1 MPGRDINK
9 KVFAAAFLAACIT
22 SIVYLPALQNQ
33 FVNFDDYDFICRNTH
48 IRHFDLNLIKWAFFD
63 FFQGNW
69 HPLTWLTFAADYAVW
84 ELNPFGY
91 HMTNI
96 ILHSM
101 NTSLVVVLIFL
112 LMRYNSAKRPGEIYF
127 SAEQTW
133 VAAFITGLLFGIHP
147 LHVESVAWIS
157 ERKDVLC
164 ALFFL
169 LSLIAY
175 TRYAGS
181 KSLRWYSFSIG
192 FYVLSLLSKQ
202 MSVSLPFVLLILD
215 WYPFKRFATENAKKV
230 LADKIPFLALSIGT
244 ALLTYIS
251 HLSGKDV
258 VTFRELPLSPRL
270 LIASRSVI
278 EYLRQMLWPSDL
290 IPFYPYPGDIQKI
303 TISSP
308 EYLIPILLTAAIAA
322 SCILLIKRNKTWTSA
337 WSYYLITLLP
347 VAGIIKTG
355 NQAMADRYTYLPGIA
370 PFFLFSIGLVWVI
383 SKSPALK
390 KNSPMQKGI
399 YSVMI
404 IALLIPLS
412 LLTTKQIAV
421 WENSGTLWSRVIAL
435 EPSYAGAYD
444 KRGRYYIEKGEHE
457 KAFQDFSKGISI
469 ATDTSDIIDLYLD
482 RSSLS
487 FILKKY
493 DKAIADSSV
502 VIQYGAR
509 NWYPYFL
516 RGKCHFMLKQ
526 YKKALP
532 DFSEAIKHN
541 PSKWELYR
549 ERAMTYKKLNLPA
562 ESSDDFLR
570 ARKLYRQTF

>member
-1 MPGRDINK
+1 MPGRNINK
-9 KVFAAAFLAACIT
+9 TVFAAAFLAACIT
-22 SIVYLPALQNQ
+22 SVIYLPALQNQ
-33 FVNFDDYDFICRNTH
+33 FVNFDDYDFIYRNSH
-48 IRHFDLNLIKWAFFD
+48 IRNFDLNLIKWAFFD

-69 HPLTWLTFAADYAVW
+69 HPLTWLSFAADYAVW
-84 ELNPFGY
+84 GLNPFGY

-101 NTSLVVVLIFL
+101 NTSLVVVSIFL
-112 LMRYNSAKRPGEIYF
+112 LMRYNSAKRPDGIYF
-127 SAEQTW
+127 SEKQTL
-133 VAAFITGLLFGIHP
+133 VAAFITGILFGIHP

-175 TRYAGS
+175 THYAGN

-192 FYVLSLLSKQ
+192 FYILSLLSKQ

-215 WYPFKRFATENAKKV
+215 WHPLKRFETENTKKV

-258 VTFRELPLSPRL
+258 VTFRELPLYPRL
-270 LIASRSVI
+270 LTASRAVI
-278 EYLRQMLWPSDL
+278 EYLRKMLWPSDL
-290 IPFYPYPGDIQKI
+290 IPFYPSPNIQGT

-308 EYLIPILLTAAIAA
+308 EYLVPVLLTVSIAA
-322 SCILLIKRNKTWTSA
+322 SCVLLIKRNKTWTAA

-355 NQAMADRYTYLPGIA
+355 DQAMADRYTYLPGIG
-370 PFFLFSIGLVWVI
+370 PFLLFSVGLVWI
-383 SKSPALK
+383 INKAPALK
-390 KNSPMQKGI
+390 KNSPMQTVI
-399 YSVMI
+399 YSVAI
-404 IALLIPLS
+404 LALILPFS
-412 LLTTKQIAV
+412 LLTTEQIAV
-421 WENSGTLWSRVIAL
+421 WKNSGTLWSRVIEF

-444 KRGRYYIEKGEHE
+444 KRGRYYIETGEHE
-457 KAFQDFSKGISI
+457 KAFQDFSKGIRI
-469 ATDTSDIIDLYLD
+469 ATDTSDIIDLHLD
-482 RSSLS
+482 RSSL
-487 FILKKY
+487 FFMRKEY
-493 DKAIADSSV
+493 DKALADSSV
-502 VIQYGAR
+502 VIHYRPG

-516 RGKCHFMLKQ
+516 RGECYFMLKQ
-526 YKKALP
+526 YNKALP
-532 DFSEAIKHN
+532 DFSEAIKLN
-541 PSKWELYR
+541 PSKWALYS
-549 ERAMTYKKLNLPA
+549 ERAKTYKKLNLPA

-570 ARKLYRQTF
+570 ARTLYRRAS